1 MGQKIISETL
11 KDLGLTE
18 RDSEVFIL
26 LSKKGPIV
34 ARDMLRIVKISK
46 AQLYRSIRCL
56 QSKGMVESTLECP
69 ARFSAVSFDEILDLS
84 VKSKRDEVQKIEEER
99 EDALLQ
105 WKSLAL
111 DETPNLSDKF
121 MVIEG
126 EHHIN
131 SKVGQMIKDAKD
143 EILLSTSA
151 LGIIRAEKANIL
163 KSIKESGVPFKI
175 ITNLCSSNLQII
187 EKTVGEARDAAGVC
201 RHVDLAEQIFPRFVI
216 RDSTEL
222 IFTIR
227 PSEEPISNYK
237 IVTGL
242 WTNNK
247 ALIDAFKTFFGQLWN
262 ESVYV
267 SQRASEL
274 RTGKAPPKTLVI
286 RDAEVAYQKYLSLL
300 GSAQKEI
307 ILVTSTKGLVSIL
320 DLVSVLD
327 GWLKRSVNV
336 RIMAPITKEDEDVVS
351 KLSEYCTIRHCPSI
365 YIKALI
371 VDGKELLQF
380 KALSPEKELSPSTN
394 FDDSFYTDDPRY
406 VEGRREALIGLWN
419 NASSAR

>member
-1 MGQKIISETL
+1 M
-11 KDLGLTE
+11 
-18 RDSEVFIL
+18 
-26 LSKKGPIV
+26 
-34 ARDMLRIVKISK
+34 
-46 AQLYRSIRCL
+46 
-56 QSKGMVESTLECP
+56 ECP
-69 ARFSAVSFDEILDLS
+69 ARFSALPFDEILDLS
-84 VKSKRDEVQKIEEER
+84 VKSKRDEVQKIEDER
-99 EDALLQ
+99 EVALSQ

-131 SKVGQMIKDAKD
+131 SKVEQMIKDAKD

-151 LGIIRAEKANIL
+151 LGIIHAEKANVL
-163 KSIKESGVPFKI
+163 KSIKESGVPFRI
-175 ITNLCSSNLQII
+175 LTNLCSSNLPIV
-187 EKTVGEARDAAGVC
+187 EETVGEVGDVASAC
-201 RHVDLAEQIFPRFVI
+201 RHIALAEQIFPRFVI
-216 RDSTEL
+216 RDSDEL

-227 PSEEPISNYK
+227 PGEESISNYK
-237 IVTGL
+237 VVTGL

-247 ALIDAFKTFFGQLWN
+247 ALIDAFRTFFDQLWN

-286 RDAEVAYQKYLSLL
+286 REAEAAYQKYLSLL

-320 DLVSVLD
+320 DLASVLD
-327 GWLKRSVNV
+327 GWLRRRVNV
-336 RIMAPITKEDEDVVS
+336 RIMAPVTEENEDVVS
-351 KLSEYCTIRHCPSI
+351 KLCKYCSIRHSPSV
-365 YIKALI
+365 YIGALI

-380 KALSPEKELSPSTN
+380 KALSPEKELSPSTY

-406 VEGRREALIGLWN
+406 VEGRREALIELWN
-419 NASSAR
+419 KAALIELWSNASSARVIG